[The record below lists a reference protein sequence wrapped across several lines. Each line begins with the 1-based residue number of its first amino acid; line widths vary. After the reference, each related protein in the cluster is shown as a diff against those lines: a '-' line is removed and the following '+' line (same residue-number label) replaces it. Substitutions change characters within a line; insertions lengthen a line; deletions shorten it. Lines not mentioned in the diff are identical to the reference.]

1 MNFQI
6 TSGMTNLGNKRPA
19 TSPAE
24 KEKEQGMKGK
34 SYAAAVDIHQEME

>member
-19 TSPAE
+19 SSPAE
-24 KEKEQGMKGK
+24 KAMEQGTKRM
-34 SYAAAVDIHQEME
+34 SYAAAADTNYD